1 MASTANLLYQCLI
14 GMQCND
20 FAIVAADKNYNQ
32 SILVMKDDEDKL
44 IQVSDKLIMGVNG
57 DLGDIAQFTQF
68 VVRNMKLYSLR
79 NGYQLDTA
87 AAVHFTRTNMA
98 DVLRTGIPYVVN
110 LLVAGYDDK
119 KGGELYTVDFLAS
132 CVRLPFAAHGFAGQ
146 LSVGILSQYYRP
158 DLREEEAYELIKLCV
173 REIHRRL
180 IINLPNFGVKS
191 ISKDGIKILP
201 PIRPA
206 SFDK

>member
-32 SILVMKDDEDKL
+32 SILVMKD
-44 IQVSDKLIMGVNG
+44 

-98 DVLRTGIPYVVN
+98 DVLRTG
-110 LLVAGYDDK
+110 

-158 DLREEEAYELIKLCV
+158 DLREEEAYKLIKLCV